1 MPSKNWTYCP
11 AFPKSIAQRRKIAG
25 RDELDFTVCARL
37 NIGGTRGAEEGK
49 QTGRRRQKEKQGG
62 REAEQ
67 AGKGHGERSGGDRA
81 ARGKSE
87 TDGSL
92 AGRGGGAIEQ
102 LREALN
108 NWLRPTR
115 PSHV

>member
-1 MPSKNWTYCP
+1 MVELLELGIVPELLYAFQELDILS
-11 AFPKSIAQRRKIAG
+11 AFPMSIARRHAIAG
-25 RDELDFTVCARL
+25 RDKLDFTVCARL

-49 QTGRRRQKEKQGG
+49 HTGRRRQKEKQGG

-102 LREALN
+102 L
-108 NWLRPTR
+108 
-115 PSHV
+115 